1 MPCRLRSLKGIA
13 QNAVKL
19 RGAEMN
25 IETGSSRPVAE
36 GICWRLGRSRWAQRA
51 AGATMCMV
59 VLGYLVGCGGSS
71 YSPPPP
77 PPPNPSPSLANGSL
91 SPSSAVVGSAAFTLT
106 VTGANFVFA
115 ANNEDSG
122 DDFYALSVN
131 SSGVALVKNYPNTFS
146 NGVTR
151 IHFDAGTK
159 RMYAD
164 GGLVLDP
171 GTGLPAGNFNIQHIM
186 VPDSSLNTG
195 FIIPYYTT
203 GSNTL
208 TIESFDLT
216 HFTPLGSITIPNV
229 TADAIRLI
237 RWGQNGLAFI
247 TGSFTVTGQV
257 YLVGG
262 SFVSPAPP
270 FTLTPPP
277 AVAPP
282 PTPAANAPTI
292 ASLGPSSAIARG
304 SGFTLTVTGSSF
316 DTSATVQLNG
326 NALATTFVSSTQLHA
341 NVLAANIATAGTLS
355 ITVANPAASG
365 GVSAA
370 STFFVGTAGGTSSS
384 GAGFAVSVVNQ
395 ASKDLVF
402 DPAHQEIFLSVPNG
416 NATGNTISVLDVG
429 TAKIVGEQFAGSNPD
444 VLGISDDNQF
454 LYAGIHGSSSVQRF
468 TLPLLATDINYSLGT
483 ASAGPFF
490 ALDLQVAPGAPHT
503 TAVTLAVSSSTP
515 SAQGGI
521 TIFDDG
527 IGRPTTAPGFG
538 PTAHLFDT
546 LQWGSD
552 ATALFAANY
561 EDDGFDFYTLSV
573 NSSGVTLINDYL
585 HTFASFN
592 NRVHFD
598 AGTKLIYSNDGNI
611 VDPTTGLSV
620 GTFGVVGPMVPDSTL
635 KTAFFI
641 TGGGPSTAIIQ
652 SFNLTTHA
660 LIGSITISNVSGNP
674 LKLIRWGQNGLAFN
688 TDAGQV
694 FLVGG
699 NFID

>member
-1 MPCRLRSLKGIA
+1 
-13 QNAVKL
+13 
-19 RGAEMN
+19 MN

-115 ANNEDSG
+115 ANNEASG
-122 DDFYALSVN
+122 DDFYALSVD

-384 GAGFAVSVVNQ
+384 G
-395 ASKDLVF
+395 
-402 DPAHQEIFLSVPNG
+402 
-416 NATGNTISVLDVG
+416 
-429 TAKIVGEQFAGSNPD
+429 
-444 VLGISDDNQF
+444 
-454 LYAGIHGSSSVQRF
+454 
-468 TLPLLATDINYSLGT
+468 
-483 ASAGPFF
+483 
-490 ALDLQVAPGAPHT
+490 
-503 TAVTLAVSSSTP
+503 
-515 SAQGGI
+515 
-521 TIFDDG
+521 
-527 IGRPTTAPGFG
+527 
-538 PTAHLFDT
+538 
-546 LQWGSD
+546 
-552 ATALFAANY
+552 
-561 EDDGFDFYTLSV
+561 
-573 NSSGVTLINDYL
+573 
-585 HTFASFN
+585 
-592 NRVHFD
+592 
-598 AGTKLIYSNDGNI
+598 
-611 VDPTTGLSV
+611 
-620 GTFGVVGPMVPDSTL
+620 
-635 KTAFFI
+635 
-641 TGGGPSTAIIQ
+641 
-652 SFNLTTHA
+652 
-660 LIGSITISNVSGNP
+660 
-674 LKLIRWGQNGLAFN
+674 
-688 TDAGQV
+688 
-694 FLVGG
+694 
-699 NFID
+699 